1 MLTISHAWVKRS
13 VFVLAFCL
21 LTGSGIFAQVTYQF
35 SFSLEQPGGP
45 VLCKAFFINYA
56 DGNAQARIRFAVPG
70 SNDSTL
76 VDLKAEE
83 EFTDKITGCSNTDM
97 LYYKL
102 QKNQLVFGNDNGIT
116 LPAYFCFRK
125 DQQSGF
131 FEPYGFSFAIDDCKA
146 PVTAFSSV
154 GYLEKKDLTND
165 LVLTYFTS
173 RDKFYTSLFA
183 ATRDIT
189 VSDRNLTMHLL
200 VVANT
205 FDQSIGNACA
215 MDMRRAIKFFQDLK
229 EFIGIRFVFDTIAG
243 KRYNLAEVE
252 KAIEKLKNAGT
263 NDIIVFY
270 YTGHGFRQKDDNRR
284 PPYIDLRPNYDENP
298 NNLNSKS
305 LADIFQ
311 TISGMKARFK
321 LVLSDCCN
329 DMSKTYSVKA
339 KPPSVTKGFTLSG
352 NIQNAADLFL
362 NTKRMSI
369 LATGANPGQRS
380 ICNDNFGGFFS
391 YNFLTAIEGQLSFLN
406 NNANWDKIMEEAMI
420 KTRKLAMRVECPLPT
435 NAANKCS
442 QIPYFEKG
450 TQ

>member
-1 MLTISHAWVKRS
+1 MFIALHASAKRA
-13 VFVLAFCL
+13 VILLAVCL
-21 LTGSGIFAQVTYQF
+21 FTGAGIFAQVTYQF
-35 SFSLEQPGGP
+35 SFSLEHPGGP
-45 VLCKAFFINYA
+45 VLCKAFFINYT
-56 DGNAQARIRFAVPG
+56 DGNAQARIRFTAPG

-76 VDLKAEE
+76 VDLKADE
-83 EFTDKITGCSNTDM
+83 EFTDKITGCSNTDI

-102 QKNQLVFGNDNGIT
+102 QKTQLVFGNDNGIT

-125 DQQSGF
+125 DPQSGF
-131 FEPYGFSFAIDDCKA
+131 FEPYGFSSAIDDCKA
-146 PVTAFSSV
+146 PVTKFSSIV
-154 GYLEKKDLTND
+154 YLEKKDLTND

-173 RDKFYTSLFA
+173 RDKFYTSFFSS
-183 ATRDIT
+183 TRDIT
-189 VSDRNLTMHLL
+189 ISDRNLTLHLL

-205 FDQSIGNACA
+205 FDQNIGSACA

-229 EFIGIRFVFDTIAG
+229 EFLGIRFVFDTIAG
-243 KRYNLAEVE
+243 KRYNLTEVE

-311 TISGMKARFK
+311 SISGMKARFK
-321 LVLSDCCN
+321 LILADCCN

-339 KPPSVTKGFTLSG
+339 KPPSVTKGFSLSG
-352 NIQNAADLFL
+352 SLQNAADLFL
-362 NTKRMSI
+362 NAKRMSI

-391 YNFLTAIEGQLSFLN
+391 YNFLNAIEGQLSFLN
-406 NNANWDKIMEEAMI
+406 NNANWDKIMEESMI

>member
-1 MLTISHAWVKRS
+1 MRIVPHAWVKRS
-13 VFVLAFCL
+13 VFVLVFCL
-21 LTGSGIFAQVTYQF
+21 LTGPGIFAQVTYQF

-56 DGNAQARIRFAVPG
+56 DGSAQARIRFTNPG
-70 SNDSTL
+70 SNDSAL

-83 EFTDKITGCSNTDM
+83 EFTDKMTGCSSTDM

-102 QKNQLVFGNDNGIT
+102 QKNQLVFGNDNGII

-125 DQQSGF
+125 DQQSGL

-146 PVTAFSSV
+146 PVTAFSSM

-215 MDMRRAIKFFQDLK
+215 MDMRRALKFFQDLK

-270 YTGHGFRQKDDNRR
+270 EIFVPLASHFAKSH
-284 PPYIDLRPNYDENP
+284 
-298 NNLNSKS
+298 LNGAAQS
-305 LADIFQ
+305 
-311 TISGMKARFK
+311 
-321 LVLSDCCN
+321 
-329 DMSKTYSVKA
+329 SV
-339 KPPSVTKGFTLSG
+339 
-352 NIQNAADLFL
+352 
-362 NTKRMSI
+362 
-369 LATGANPGQRS
+369 
-380 ICNDNFGGFFS
+380 
-391 YNFLTAIEGQLSFLN
+391 
-406 NNANWDKIMEEAMI
+406 
-420 KTRKLAMRVECPLPT
+420 
-435 NAANKCS
+435 
-442 QIPYFEKG
+442 
-450 TQ
+450 